1 MTVQSNLQATNPV
14 LFDLAVVT
22 LAIAA
27 GFIGSLIGLGGGAL
41 LVPGLVMF
49 LGVPMKIAMNL
60 TRPERVTVYNRD
72 KLYRFV
78 QNGADVFL
86 VPKSQTAE
94 EIASARAAVGSSLT
108 IIPVGTLDEALA
120 ALKKYGGGS
129 LPAS

>member
-1 MTVQSNLQATNPV
+1 V
-14 LFDLAVVT
+14 
-22 LAIAA
+22 
-27 GFIGSLIGLGGGAL
+27 
-41 LVPGLVMF
+41 
-49 LGVPMKIAMNL
+49 
-60 TRPERVTVYNRD
+60 E
-72 KLYRFV
+72 